1 VIRHI
6 VLFRV
11 HEGTTERQMQDA
23 IDRLEGLVGTIPGLV
38 SLEGGVDIGADGN
51 YDFGLVAELEDQA
64 ALDTFSSHD
73 AHMEIAMDI
82 LKFRDPE
89 DIVILDLQHCL
100 LRRGLPRPA

>member
-11 HEGTTERQMQDA
+11 HEGTPRESIQNA

-38 SLEGGVDIGADGN
+38 SLEGGIDIGADGN

-82 LKFRDPE
+82 LKFRNEE
-89 DIVILDLQHCL
+89 DIVLLDIQH
-100 LRRGLPRPA
+100 